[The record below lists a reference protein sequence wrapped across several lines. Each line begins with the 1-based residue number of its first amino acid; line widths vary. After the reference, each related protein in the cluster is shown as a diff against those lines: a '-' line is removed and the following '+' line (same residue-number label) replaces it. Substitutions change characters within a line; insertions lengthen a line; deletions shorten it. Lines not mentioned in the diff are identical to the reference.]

1 MRKILIYIIVLLLA
15 ICTYLSVSYAYYT
28 ATIGTRQNMTTSVS
42 IYGCISLNVTTQI
55 NISGDKA
62 VPVSDARALTNTS
75 YRSAFTIYN
84 NCSAAKN
91 VEIAFAPGPANTMPI
106 NAIKYAL
113 YEQGATVPTAG
124 TALSTNKIGL
134 YDTVISQTTTAIGEA
149 VEYAYKISNTVT
161 IPAKGSK
168 AYYLNT
174 WIDYSEGGGGN
185 LSTADKTV
193 RLHLLAA
200 EEGELGAPLLSE
212 WLAESAPRSGI
223 DAVSSS
229 PWILT
234 EDHTGEWRYAG
245 RNPDNYI
252 QFNGEL
258 WRIIGLMPNM
268 TYCTGTYNTTAECN
282 TTATGSLV
290 KIIRNAS
297 LGGFYYDSKQTGVGS
312 STTLNGSN
320 DWSDS
325 QLMLM
330 LNGTHYLKTAYDIN
344 NAKLHNNYVVS
355 NDDQKTVYDNGM
367 NHGIHWSI
375 LNYFDDD
382 GTTNVYKPSVAT
394 TNSYSSALGT
404 VSSKIASTSI
414 NQIAT
419 ARWYLYGTSSYTTAA
434 EGTASVLYNKERNI
448 NSTGTLFNS
457 TSAPENRPAYWY
469 GKIGLIYPSDFG
481 YATNGNGTD
490 SGNYSR
496 SGCLEYQ
503 MSAWNGDYKTYCTG
517 NDWIWYNNI
526 TSTAGSTGIAHWM
539 ISPDTSSAFK
549 EFVGLSDGS
558 LYTNT
563 VTGNNYPVVPVLY
576 LNNKLFLAGGT
587 GKWNDP
593 YTIE

>member
-1 MRKILIYIIVLLLA
+1 MRKILLYIIMVALA
-15 ICTYLSVSYAYYT
+15 ICTYLSVSYAYYS
-28 ATIGTRQNMTTSVS
+28 ATIGTRQNMTDTITIS
-42 IYGCISLNVTTQI
+42 GCVYMTVESQI
-55 NISGDKA
+55 NLSGDKA
-62 VPVSDARALTNTS
+62 VAITDNRALTNTN
-75 YRSAFTIYN
+75 YRSSFTIYN
-84 NCSAAKN
+84 NCSTAQDVK
-91 VEIAFAPGPANTMPI
+91 IAFAPGSANTMPI
-106 NAIKYAL
+106 EAIKYAL
-113 YEQGATVPTAG
+113 YEQGATVPTTG
-124 TALSTNKIGL
+124 QFLNVNKIKL
-134 YDTVISQTTTAIGEA
+134 YDTVISEA
-149 VEYAYKISNTVT
+149 LTLGAEVEYGYEIANTIT
-161 IPAKGSK
+161 LAANSSK
-168 AYYLNT
+168 AYYVNV
-174 WIDYSEGGGGN
+174 WIDSAEGGLASN
-185 LSTADKTV
+185 STADKVV

-200 EEGELGAPLLSE
+200 RDGELGGPLLNE
-212 WLAESAPRSGI
+212 WLVNTAPKSGT
-223 DAVSSS
+223 DAVSNS

-234 EDHTGEWRYAG
+234 SDHTNEWRYAG
-245 RNPDNYI
+245 KNPDNYI

-258 WRIIGLMPNM
+258 WRIIGVMPGM
-268 TYCTGTYNTTAECN
+268 TYCTGTFGQATECN

-297 LGGFYYDSKQTGVGS
+297 LGGFYYDSKQTDVGS

-367 NHGIHWSI
+367 NHCFHWSI

-382 GTTNVYKPSVAT
+382 GTTNVYKPNVAS
-394 TNSYSSALGT
+394 TNTYTSALGT

-448 NSTGTLFNS
+448 NSTGTLFSS
-457 TSAPENRPAYWY
+457 TAAPENRPAYWY

-503 MSAWNGDYKTYCTG
+503 MSAWNSGDYKTYCTG

-526 TSTAGSTGIAHWM
+526 TSTVGSTGIAHWM
-539 ISPDTSSAFK
+539 ISPDSSSAFK
-549 EFVGLSDGS
+549 EFVGLSDGR

-576 LNNKLFLAGGT
+576 LNNKLFLTGGT
-587 GKWNDP
+587 GKWDDP
-593 YTIE
+593 YTIA